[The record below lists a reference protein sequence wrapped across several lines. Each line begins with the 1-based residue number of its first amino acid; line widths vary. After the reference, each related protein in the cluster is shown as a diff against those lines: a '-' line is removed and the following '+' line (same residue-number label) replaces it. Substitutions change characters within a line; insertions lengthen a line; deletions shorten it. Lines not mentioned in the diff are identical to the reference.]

1 MLVYKNTACKQED
14 ILNLPVDFNVSFDE
28 ILSTIDKNIID
39 DVNEFMQLFL
49 RNGENSKAVK
59 SIKGEKNIKS
69 IIGNYGI
76 EFSRTLNTVY
86 GEDNGREF
94 RLSDVVELDTSLIAT
109 VFKFDTENSK
119 PIFHKDLSKLNI
131 ENLTN
136 NVISEQLSIKRIIKL
151 YPQKDTIVF
160 IKPNQ
165 YRYWLS
171 LTAYRDADKCFSDF
185 SNAGF

>member
-1 MLVYKNTACKQED
+1 MYNLRYISNGVISDFDNNIAKDVIEYFQEY
-14 ILNLPVDFNVSFDE
+14 
-28 ILSTIDKNIID
+28 
-39 DVNEFMQLFL
+39 L
-49 RNGENSKAVK
+49 RIGEKSKAVK
-59 SIKGEKNIKS
+59 PIKGEKNIKS
-69 IIGNYGI
+69 IIGNYGN
-76 EFSRTLNTVY
+76 EFSRALNTVY
-86 GEDNGREF
+86 GENNGREF
-94 RLSDVVELDTSLIAT
+94 RLSDVVELNNSLIAT
-109 VFKFDTENSK
+109 VFKFDTENTK

-131 ENLTN
+131 ENLTD

-171 LTAYRDADKCFSDF
+171 LTAYRDADRCFSDF

>member
-1 MLVYKNTACKQED
+1 M
-14 ILNLPVDFNVSFDE
+14 NLPF
-28 ILSTIDKNIID
+28 LKDKNMLSEFDSNIIS
-39 DVNEFMQLFL
+39 DVNTYFQAFI
-49 RNGENSKAVK
+49 RNGEKSKAIS

-69 IIGNYGI
+69 IIGKYGI
-76 EFSRTLNTVY
+76 EFSRALNTVY

-94 RLSDVVELDTSLIAT
+94 RLSDVVELDNSLIAT
-109 VFKFDTENSK
+109 VFKFDTENTK

-131 ENLTN
+131 ENLTD